1 MLLPHTGSNTYK
13 HCHAFVEDIILVTDE
28 EIIDATSFLYKA
40 GLVVE
45 PSGAAAFAAL
55 RCAKIPDVKGR
66 RVVVVITGGNVTPQ
80 ELTSLVTL

>member
-1 MLLPHTGSNTYK
+1 M
-13 HCHAFVEDIILVTDE
+13 EDVILVTDE

-55 RCAKIPDVKGR
+55 RSGKIPDVKGR
-66 RVVVVITGGNVTPQ
+66 RVVAVITGGNVTPE
-80 ELTSLVTL
+80 ELTGLMKL